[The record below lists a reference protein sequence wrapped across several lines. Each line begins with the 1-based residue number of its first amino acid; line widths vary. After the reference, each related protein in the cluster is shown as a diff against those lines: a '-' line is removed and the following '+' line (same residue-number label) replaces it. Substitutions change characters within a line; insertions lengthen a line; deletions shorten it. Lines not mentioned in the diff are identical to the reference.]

1 MARTIPA
8 AALTELAKNLGTE
21 PINIIEIEWVDGQR
35 ISYADRDID
44 PGIKGTILEVSD
56 LDDVIDITGGGTSQQ
71 ITLKLSDISGELK
84 DVLDS
89 NDIHKRPC
97 WVYQWFEGLA
107 LTDKFL
113 IFRGQISSPISWNES
128 ARTLQF
134 DIITQLEDK
143 ETGFSP
149 EEGQFPEIPSEMIGV
164 PWPMV
169 FGTVLDMPTVNINK
183 SISGTTQ
190 SGVGIV
196 SGREFVPGGNES
208 GGGII
213 TNGGTGL
220 GGSFTHDNSDE
231 AGLGV
236 SLALAAEQSSVM
248 ALAASSY
255 RGIPGAEAAEARDAL
270 LQGVNDISAQS
281 SASLAELDGVRRDYA
296 GMVNDQVAALAT
308 GEGPNTIKILG
319 GEDFPQ
325 GVPVRVQI
333 GAGIFTGVFDCQTF
347 RIQNRE
353 HPENQQLAQ
362 DAFDAALEV
371 TVSPGGGGPFDVSAV
386 GFGGQIFRNHGF
398 IIGAPIVRR
407 AETGNILQHFWA
419 EAGSEVRL
427 ADDQEQN
434 FIVSIVPGTV
444 LTVKAYKQFE
454 GVKRL
459 VNIPN
464 NLWVQ
469 VNRDYSLNT
478 GDVATVRLTQRLSSL
493 EGQGWEDDIYV
504 IFQSSIGPNT
514 VAIMEWLILHY
525 STLTTDAAS
534 FADVTTKLTP
544 FPSHFAVFDRRQVI
558 DLLKDI
564 AFQAR
569 CAIFIND
576 GKYFL
581 KYLPVEPSSE
591 ATITESD
598 VVHQT
603 LSVGLTPTEELVTK
617 MDVTWRPTYA
627 PEIQGDKVD
636 SKFILRHN
644 VAKYGVQEQSFDW
657 FIYAQPDIIRKAA
670 TFWMIRLSNTWKKMT
685 FETKLNLL
693 NVETLDGVTLDFAG
707 NFAGSSSY
715 TGIVEN
721 ATYNSTDNTISF
733 EILTPIK
740 AGTTTPYVFFW
751 PFAVAGNF
759 PADGDFAG
767 GAGIGIEAVGQ
778 LPTGSIGI
786 GQNCVD
792 GNGIFIG
799 GINILYRGPA
809 DRGDPTPADT
819 NFVAQA
825 RIITNTDFTVD
836 GGVRPILDLAIKK
849 RIRLKPYPTFVIPT
863 PFSIDIHKTP
873 IYDSVTK
880 RVSQLDSVI
889 REITDTDGIIIDTE
903 ATFGDGSNSK
913 VFDFKFD
920 TEGEK
925 FGAGTAFLQDDE

>member
-8 AALTELAKNLGTE
+8 AALTELATNLGTE
-21 PINIIEIEWVDGQR
+21 PINIIEIEWVDGTR
-35 ISYADRDID
+35 ISYADRNID
-44 PGIKGTILEVSD
+44 PGIKGIILEISD
-56 LDDVIDITGGGTSQQ
+56 LDDVVDITGGGTSQQ

-89 NDIHKRPC
+89 HDIHKRPC
-97 WVYQWFEGLA
+97 WVYQWFEGLD

-113 IFRGQISSPISWNES
+113 IFQGQISSPISWNES

-134 DIITQLEDK
+134 DILTQLEDK

-164 PWPMV
+164 PWPMA

-183 SISGTTQ
+183 AISGTTQ
-190 SGVGIV
+190 SGIGIV
-196 SGREFVPGGNES
+196 SGREFVPGGDAS
-208 GGGII
+208 GGGSISS
-213 TNGGTGL
+213 GGTGL

-248 ALAASSY
+248 SLAAASF
-255 RGIPGAEAAEARDAL
+255 RGVPGAEAAEARDAL

-281 SASLAELDGVRRDYA
+281 SASLAELNGIRTDYV
-296 GMVNDQVAALAT
+296 GMVSDQVAALET

-325 GVPVRVQI
+325 GQTVRVQI
-333 GAGIFTGVFDCQTF
+333 GGGIFTGVFDCQTF

-353 HPENQQLAQ
+353 HPENQQAAEN
-362 DAFDAALEV
+362 AFNAALEV

-386 GFGGQIFRNHGF
+386 GFGGQVFRHHGF

-407 AETGNILQHFWA
+407 AETGDILQHFWA

-434 FIVSIVPGTV
+434 YIVSIVPGTV

-454 GVKRL
+454 GVTRL
-459 VNIPN
+459 VNVPN
-464 NLWVQ
+464 SLWAQ
-469 VNRDYSLNT
+469 VNKDYSLDT
-478 GDVATVRLTQRLSSL
+478 GNVATVRLTQRLSSL
-493 EGQGWEDDIYV
+493 EGQGWEDDIFV
-504 IFQSSIGPNT
+504 IFQSTIGPNT

-525 STLTTDAAS
+525 STLSTDTAS

-544 FPSHFAVFDRRQVI
+544 FPSHFALFDRGQI
-558 DLLKDI
+558 IELLKDI

-581 KYLPVEPSSE
+581 KYLPIEPSSE
-591 ATITESD
+591 ATITEAD

-603 LSVGLTPTEELVTK
+603 LTVGLTPTEDLVTK
-617 MDVTWRPTYA
+617 MNVTWRPTYA
-627 PEIQGDKVD
+627 PGVGGEEHEQE
-636 SKFILRHN
+636 FILRHN
-644 VAKYGVQEQSFDW
+644 VEKYGIQEEDYDW

-670 TFWMIRLSNTWKKMT
+670 TFWMIRLSNTWKKIQ
-685 FETKLNLL
+685 FQTKLNLL

-707 NFAGSSSY
+707 DFAGSSSY

-740 AGTTTPYVFFW
+740 AGTMTPYVFFW

-767 GAGIGIEAVGQ
+767 GAGIGVEAVGQ

-799 GINILYRGPA
+799 GPNIVYRGPA

-819 NFVAQA
+819 NFVAQD
-825 RIITNTDFTVD
+825 RIITNTDFTID
-836 GGVRPILDLAIKK
+836 GGIRPILDLAIKK
-849 RIRLKPYPTFVIPT
+849 RIRLKPYPQFVIPT
-863 PFSIDIHKTP
+863 NMSIDIHTTQ
-873 IYDSVTK
+873 IYDSVTDE
-880 RVSQLDSVI
+880 VSQLSSI
-889 REITDTDGIIIDTE
+889 LREITADDGIVIDTE
-903 ATFGDGSNSK
+903 ATFGDGSNNK
-913 VFDFKFD
+913 EFDFKFD
-920 TEGEK
+920 TDGEK

>member
-8 AALTELAKNLGTE
+8 AALTELATNLGTE
-21 PINIIEIEWVDGQR
+21 PINIIEIEWVDGTR
-35 ISYADRDID
+35 ISYADRDIE
-44 PGIKGTILEVSD
+44 PGIKGGILEISD
-56 LDDVIDITGGGTSQQ
+56 LDDVVDINGGGTSQQ
-71 ITLKLSDISGELK
+71 ITLKLSDASGELK
-84 DVLDS
+84 DVLDN

-107 LTDKFL
+107 LADKFL
-113 IFRGQISSPISWNES
+113 IFRGQISSPVSWNES

-164 PWPMV
+164 PWPMA
-169 FGTVLDMPTVNINK
+169 FGTVLDMPAVNVNK

-190 SGVGIV
+190 SGIGIISGKDLV
-196 SGREFVPGGNES
+196 SGF
-208 GGGII
+208 GI
-213 TNGGTGL
+213 
-220 GGSFTHDNSDE
+220 FTHDNSDE

-248 ALAASSY
+248 ALAAQSYKGTSSITTID
-255 RGIPGAEAAEARDAL
+255 GKEADSPKEVL
-270 LQGVNDISAQS
+270 LAGVNEISKQNS
-281 SASLAELDGVRRDYA
+281 LSLAELDGVRKDYD
-296 GMVNDQVAALAT
+296 GMIFDQEEGLET
-308 GEGPNTIKILG
+308 GEGPNVIKVLG

-325 GVPVRVQI
+325 GQTVRVQI

-347 RIQNRE
+347 RIQNRS
-353 HPENQQLAQ
+353 HPENEQAATNAADLAK
-362 DAFDAALEV
+362 EV
-371 TVSPGGGGPFDVSAV
+371 QVSPGGGGPFDVSAV
-386 GFGGQIFRNHGF
+386 GFGGEVFRRHGH
-398 IIGAPIVRR
+398 IIGAPVLRR

-459 VNIPN
+459 VSVPN
-464 NLWVQ
+464 NLWTQ
-469 VNRDYSLNT
+469 VNRNYGLDT
-478 GDVATVRLTQRLSSL
+478 GNVATVRLTQRLSSL
-493 EGQGWEDDIYV
+493 EGQGWEDDIFV

-525 STLTTDAAS
+525 STLSTDTAS

-581 KYLPVEPSSE
+581 KYLPVEPGSE
-591 ATITESD
+591 ATITEAD

-603 LSVGLTPTEELVTK
+603 LSVGLTPTEDLVTK

-627 PEIQGDKVD
+627 PEIQGEDVD

-644 VAKYGVQEQSFDW
+644 VEKYGVQEQSFDW

-693 NVETLDGVTLDFAG
+693 NVETLDGVTLNFAG
-707 NFAGSSSY
+707 DFAGSSSY

-740 AGTTTPYVFFW
+740 AGTMIPYVFFW

-759 PADGDFAG
+759 PANGDFAG

-778 LPTGSIGI
+778 LPTGSIEI

-799 GINILYRGPA
+799 GPNIVYSGPA
-809 DRGDPTPADT
+809 DLGDPTPADT
-819 NFVAQA
+819 NFVAQD

-836 GGVRPILDLAIKK
+836 GGVRPTPDLAIKK
-849 RIRLKPYPTFVIPT
+849 RIRVSPYPEFTIPI
-863 PFSIDIHKTP
+863 FGGIDIRKTL
-873 IYDSVTK
+873 IYDSDNDESAT
-880 RVSQLDSVI
+880 LDTFLK
-889 REITDTDGIIIDTE
+889 EITEDDGIVIDTS
-903 ATFGDGSNSK
+903 ATFGDGTNSK
-913 VFDFKFD
+913 EFDFKFD
-920 TEGEK
+920 TDGEK
-925 FGAGTAFLQDDE
+925 FGAGTAFLQDESEEE